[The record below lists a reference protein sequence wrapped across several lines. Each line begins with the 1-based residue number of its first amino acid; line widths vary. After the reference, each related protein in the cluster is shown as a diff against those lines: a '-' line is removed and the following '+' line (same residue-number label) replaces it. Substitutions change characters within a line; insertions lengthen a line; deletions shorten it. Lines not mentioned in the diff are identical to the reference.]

1 VTAAPAAIRDSV
13 LPQTRRFMND
23 AAYELLKREIIN
35 CELLPGEQ
43 VSEPTLAERLGVGR
57 AAVRAALYRLSQER
71 LVTPIPREGY
81 RIAEITLKDVNDWFG
96 TRQLIEPAIAR
107 AAARRV
113 QPEQIEELRA
123 IVAVQERS
131 GDEQGACLHAL
142 IARIAGND
150 YIAEV
155 IIDTFDRTRRV
166 FNLSYLILGLSA
178 FENASHDLLIDAM
191 AAHDEDRAEQIMSD
205 HIRNARTYVL
215 EALLDCPS
223 LQGVNLTVI
232 SR

>member
-1 VTAAPAAIRDSV
+1 MTAAPVAIRDSV

-96 TRQLIEPAIAR
+96 ARLLIEPAIAR
-107 AAARRV
+107 MT
-113 QPEQIEELRA
+113 IT
-123 IVAVQERS
+123 
-131 GDEQGACLHAL
+131 G
-142 IARIAGND
+142 
-150 YIAEV
+150 
-155 IIDTFDRTRRV
+155 
-166 FNLSYLILGLSA
+166 
-178 FENASHDLLIDAM
+178 
-191 AAHDEDRAEQIMSD
+191 
-205 HIRNARTYVL
+205 
-215 EALLDCPS
+215 
-223 LQGVNLTVI
+223 
-232 SR
+232 